1 MTMPNR
7 QKRPINKLFIA
18 NRGEIACRT
27 IRTCM
32 EMGIT
37 SVVGYSDC
45 DALSYHVRMADQA
58 VHLGPSPAK
67 LSYLDIG
74 KVIDA
79 ARATGCDAVFPG
91 YGFLSENPDL
101 ARACRDAR
109 LIFVGPSA
117 DVIASMGDKIATKD
131 VLAAA
136 KVPVIPGLPRVTS
149 AQQIAAFG
157 NKVGWP
163 IMIKAIAGGGGRG
176 MVRVDAPQ
184 QAAKALEHAV
194 SIAGKLFATEGVY
207 AEKYI
212 RGARH
217 IEFQFMADQYGS
229 VIHLGERECSIQR
242 RHQKLV
248 EEAPST
254 FLNDELRREM
264 GAVVVKAMKEIGYVT
279 AGTLEFLVDPEM
291 RYYAIEVNPRI
302 QVEHTVTEMVAGLDL
317 IRLMIRTAAGQ
328 ALTVRQE
335 DIVLRSHA
343 IQCRVNAEDPQNHF
357 APSYGK
363 VTYLRQVSGPF
374 VRADTGIY
382 QGWEIPPYY
391 DSLITKICSL
401 AKDRTTAIERMWR
414 ALCEFEIWGVK
425 TTIPLLKKIMVHP
438 DFVAG
443 RFDTDFIDKHLD
455 ELLDYVEEE
464 DELLRLARFVA
475 EITAIGRN
483 PYCR

>member
-1 MTMPNR
+1 MPSR
-7 QKRPINKLFIA
+7 HKRPINKLFIA

-67 LSYLDIG
+67 LSYLDVA

-91 YGFLSENPDL
+91 YGFLSEDPEF
-101 ARACRDAR
+101 AAACRDAG

-117 DVIASMGDKIATKD
+117 EVIASMGDKIATKD
-131 VLAAA
+131 ALAAA
-136 KVPVIPGLPRVTS
+136 RVPIIPGLNKVTS
-149 AQQIAAFG
+149 AQQIVEFG

-184 QAAKALEHAV
+184 HTAKALDQAN
-194 SIAGKLFATEGVY
+194 SIAGKLFTTDAVY

-212 RGARH
+212 KGARH
-217 IEFQFMADQYGS
+217 IEFQFMADQYGT

-254 FLNDELRREM
+254 LLNEELRKEM
-264 GAVVVKAMKEIGYVT
+264 GAVVVRAMKNIGYVT
-279 AGTLEFLVDPEM
+279 AGTLEFLVDSDM
-291 RYYAIEVNPRI
+291 KYYAIEVNPRI

-343 IQCRVNAEDPQNHF
+343 IQCRVNAEDPKNNF
-357 APSYGK
+357 APSFGK

-382 QGWEIPPYY
+382 QGWEIPPFY

-414 ALCEFEIWGVK
+414 ALCEYEIWGVK
-425 TTIPLLKKIMVHP
+425 TTIPLLKQIMRHP

-443 RFDTDFIDKHLD
+443 QFDTDFIDKHLD
-455 ELLDYVEEE
+455 ELLNYVEEE
-464 DELLRLARFVA
+464 DEVLRLARFVA
-475 EITAIGRN
+475 EITAIGKN

>member
-1 MTMPNR
+1 MPSR
-7 QKRPINKLFIA
+7 PKRPINKLFIA

-32 EMGIT
+32 EMGIK

-45 DALSYHVRMADQA
+45 DALSYHVRMADEA

-79 ARATGCDAVFPG
+79 ARRTRCDAVFPG
-91 YGFLSENPDL
+91 YGFLSENPEFGQ
-101 ARACRDAR
+101 ACIDAG
-109 LIFVGPSA
+109 LIFVGPSPA
-117 DVIASMGDKIATKD
+117 VIARMGDKLATKAT
-131 VLAAA
+131 LEAAG
-136 KVPVIPGLPRVTS
+136 VPVIPGLKHATS
-149 AQQIAAFG
+149 AKQIADFG

-163 IMIKAIAGGGGRG
+163 IMIKAVAGGGGRG
-176 MVRVDAPQ
+176 MVRVDGPEH
-184 QAAKALEHAV
+184 AAKALEQAV
-194 SIAGKLFATEGVY
+194 SIAGKLFASAGVY

-212 RGARH
+212 RSARH
-217 IEFQFMADQYGS
+217 IEFQFLGDRHGH

-248 EEAPST
+248 EEAPSSLLT
-254 FLNDELRREM
+254 EELRREM
-264 GAVVVKAMKEIGYVT
+264 GAVAVKAMKEIGYVT
-279 AGTLEFLVDPEM
+279 AGTLEFLVDADM

-302 QVEHTVTEMVAGLDL
+302 QVEHTVTEMVTGLDL

-328 ALTVRQE
+328 PLTVQQD

-343 IQCRVNAEDPQNHF
+343 IQCRVNAEDPKNQF

-363 VTYLRQVSGPF
+363 VTYLRQISGPF

-401 AKDRTTAIERMWR
+401 AKDRPTAIERMWR
-414 ALCEFEIWGVK
+414 ALCEYEIWGVK
-425 TTIPLLKKIMVHP
+425 TTIPLLKQIMQHP

-443 RFDTDFIDKHLD
+443 HFDTDFIERHLD
-455 ELLDYVEEE
+455 ALTDYVEEE
-464 DELLRLARFVA
+464 DELLRIARFVA
-475 EITAIGRN
+475 EISAIGKN